1 MELLIFLLLW
11 KGVHMF
17 IAIVVLD
24 FWLLYLLFA
33 MQRDL
38 LALNGLTD
46 RAEIRQRK
54 GRLYMNSSLLFLA
67 AVMMLS
73 IILLGA

>member
-1 MELLIFLLLW
+1 ML
-11 KGVHMF
+11 
-17 IAIVVLD
+17 IAIGILD

-33 MQRDL
+33 MQRDFL
-38 LALNGLTD
+38 SLNRLTN

-67 AVMMLS
+67 VVMMLS

>member
-1 MELLIFLLLW
+1 ML
-11 KGVHMF
+11 
-17 IAIVVLD
+17 IAIVALD
-24 FWLLYLLFA
+24 FWLLYLLYA
-33 MQRDL
+33 MQRDF

-67 AVMMLS
+67 VVMMLS